1 MQMMLRFLEEP
12 VLSVPSAALQ
22 PKSMSSASMH
32 PVLRLKPNET
42 PSTSTSYEKQRIS
55 DLPGDEATELH
66 PIDLP
71 ISSRRMVSPAA
82 PSGLSVQNEK
92 GNDGSIQIR
101 ARKQKQ
107 WWKELL
113 TAVGLTMWVM
123 AGAVLIAKVIGVPN
137 LGVGTVAYNM
147 SHSAGISEEDSDHHP
162 YCNDTFTLK
171 VPVTKSSDFSLLW
184 NDLLAICETWC
195 R

>member
-1 MQMMLRFLEEP
+1 
-12 VLSVPSAALQ
+12 
-22 PKSMSSASMH
+22 MH

-42 PSTSTSYEKQRIS
+42 PSTSMSYEKQSII

-71 ISSRRMVSPAA
+71 ISSRRTVSPAA

-92 GNDGSIQIR
+92 GNDRSVQIQ

-113 TAVGLTMWVM
+113 TAVGFTMWVM

-162 YCNDTFTLK
+162 YYNDTFTLK
-171 VPVTKSSDFSLLW
+171 VPVTKSSDFSWLW
-184 NDLLAICETWC
+184 NDLLAICETC
-195 R
+195 E